1 MRSWVWVYAALGA
14 LAAASIGFFFF
25 MAPPELDEGFI
36 YANGHIEG
44 TEISISAEVRGR
56 VVKSYLE
63 DGKTVEAGDVLVELD
78 RVDAQSNL
86 AKAQAGIRE
95 LEAGQMR
102 LRAELATG
110 QASLAVL
117 RRDLARYTELKAT
130 GNVSDQRLDQV
141 RTAER
146 EVRGK
151 VEVLDAQIQESD
163 ARIAAA
169 ASDVALLQNA
179 YDKAVITAPISAT
192 ILTKGIELGELA
204 EPGRVVATLV
214 DMNDLEVKVYVP
226 EIVIG
231 KIKLN
236 DEVRLRVNAF
246 PDRYFKGRVKRVDQ
260 HAQFTPR
267 NINMPEERVRTVF
280 GLTLAIDNS
289 EGYLKPGM
297 PADAWVRWDK
307 NVDWAQTMIVP
318 R

>member
-1 MRSWVWVYAALGA
+1 MRSWIWAFIALGA
-14 LAAASIGFFFF
+14 LAAASLGFFFY
-25 MAPPELDEGFI
+25 MAPPELEDGFV

-44 TEISISAEVRGR
+44 TEVSISSEVRGL

-63 DGKTVEAGDVLVELD
+63 EGKTVAAGAVLVELD
-78 RVDAQSNL
+78 RVDAENRL
-86 AKAQAGIRE
+86 AKARAGIRE
-95 LEAGQMR
+95 LEAVQTQ
-102 LRAELATG
+102 LRAELATW
-110 QASLAVL
+110 QATLAVL
-117 RRDLARYTELKAT
+117 RRDLARYTELKSA

-146 EVRGK
+146 EARGK
-151 VEVLDAQIQESD
+151 AEVLEAQIEESN
-163 ARIAAA
+163 ARITAAV
-169 ASDVALLQNA
+169 SDVALLQNA
-179 YDKAVITAPISAT
+179 YDKAVITAPISGT

-204 EPGRVVATLV
+204 DPGRVIAVLV
-214 DMNDLEVKVYVP
+214 NMNDLEVKVYVP
-226 EIVIG
+226 EAVIG
-231 KIKLN
+231 KLKLN

-246 PDRYFKGRVKRVDQ
+246 PSRYFHGRVKRVDQ

-289 EGYLKPGM
+289 EGYMKPGM

-307 NVDWAQTMIVP
+307 NIAWPQTMIVP